1 MISDREMIIFLQFIL
16 LILFM
21 SVKEINRELIFFKIW
36 LLLLFLKIS
45 NYEIFERSVIICV
58 LKLKKLHTLVVYSNC
73 NCTFTDE
80 WYDCWIWTRKIWD
93 AETTHQEHSGHSW
106 WHKHQ
111 VTENGEGIR
120 PTNGIHGRSKVIS
133 IHSWLT
139 VVDVWI
145 FCGGNKQ

>member
-1 MISDREMIIFLQFIL
+1 MVVAVIF
-16 LILFM
+16 
-21 SVKEINRELIFFKIW
+21 KDFKLWDIW
-36 LLLLFLKIS
+36 KKCHNLCFKT
-45 NYEIFERSVIICV
+45 E
-58 LKLKKLHTLVVYSNC
+58 KLHTLVVYSNC